1 MKIYNNFLLSIL
13 IIGWSILSHAQC
25 NLTATS
31 SGGNLGY
38 TQVYIL
44 VDQSGNI
51 VAQNPTG
58 TFNSVANGVYQIH
71 ALNYDPL
78 NPPNPLPIAL
88 IGQPLTDVGSST
100 LGCFNGDLLTDYV
113 TQVCSSCAQTLEFCG
128 TEPVV
133 ITSSGSAVGY
143 TQLYVLVDTSSG
155 LVIATNLTGNFTS
168 DVVIGNTYTVHAL
181 NYNSSDAPI
190 PLPTVGQDVLQTGST
205 YQGCANSDFLLDYVC
220 VNINAL
226 PDAPSASTTTQPDCL
241 APTGTITVTAPIGG
255 VIEYSVDGITYQSST
270 VFSGLAPGDYNI
282 TAQDNVTLC
291 TSSITVVTVD
301 PVPAPPAEPATACY
315 ETATFNTISC
325 VWDVTGTQPLEPAT
339 ACYET
344 ATFNSTT
351 CVWDVTGTQPLE
363 PATACYETATF
374 NTISC
379 VWDVTGTQPL
389 EPATACYETA
399 TFNTISCVW
408 DVTGTQPL
416 EPATACY
423 ETATFNTTSCVW
435 DVTGTQ
441 PLEPATAC
449 YETATF
455 NTSSCVWDVTGT
467 QPLEP
472 ATACYETAT
481 FNTISCVWDVTG
493 TQPLEPATACYET
506 ATFNT
511 TSCVWDVTGTQP
523 LEPATA
529 CYETATFN
537 TTSCVWDVTGTQ
549 PLEPA
554 TACYET
560 ATFNT
565 TLCVWD
571 VTGTQPLEPA
581 TACYETATFNTTL
594 CVWDVTG
601 TQDSPPTV
609 STVQPDCINIT
620 GTINISAPTGANIEY
635 SIDGITFQSSP
646 TFSGLIPGNYDV
658 VAQDVSIG
666 CASISAPIS
675 IDNIPS
681 AEQVDAGIDVFILQ
695 NESATLTASGNGTF
709 LWSTNEN
716 TNSISVSPLVDTEYC
731 VTLTDINNCTSNDC
745 VTIFLTP
752 EDEDC
757 EELFI
762 PTAFSPNN
770 DNNNDLYQIR
780 INASCVQSM
789 SMLIFDRWGELI
801 VEMTDPN
808 ESWDGTYKDE
818 PLNTASFAYVLRI
831 KLSNNPE
838 EQEFKGN
845 ITLVK

>member
-291 TSSITVVTVD
+291 TSLITVVTVD
-301 PVPAPPAEPATACY
+301 PVPSPPAEPATACYETATFNTTTCVWDVTGTQPLEPATACY

-374 NTISC
+374 NTI
-379 VWDVTGTQPL
+379 
-389 EPATACYETA
+389 
-399 TFNTISCVW
+399 
-408 DVTGTQPL
+408 
-416 EPATACY
+416 
-423 ETATFNTTSCVW
+423 
-435 DVTGTQ
+435 
-441 PLEPATAC
+441 
-449 YETATF
+449 
-455 NTSSCVWDVTGT
+455 SCVWDVTGT

>member
-291 TSSITVVTVD
+291 TSLITVVTVD
-301 PVPAPPAEPATACY
+301 PVPSPPAEPATACY
-315 ETATFNTISC
+315 ETATFNT
-325 VWDVTGTQPLEPAT
+325 
-339 ACYET
+339 
-344 ATFNSTT
+344 TT
-351 CVWDVTGTQPLE
+351 
-363 PATACYETATF
+363 
-374 NTISC
+374 
-379 VWDVTGTQPL
+379 
-389 EPATACYETA
+389 
-399 TFNTISCVW
+399 
-408 DVTGTQPL
+408 
-416 EPATACY
+416 
-423 ETATFNTTSCVW
+423 
-435 DVTGTQ
+435 
-441 PLEPATAC
+441 
-449 YETATF
+449 
-455 NTSSCVWDVTGT
+455 
-467 QPLEP
+467 
-472 ATACYETAT
+472 
-481 FNTISCVWDVTG
+481 
-493 TQPLEPATACYET
+493 
-506 ATFNT
+506 
-511 TSCVWDVTGTQP
+511 
-523 LEPATA
+523 
-529 CYETATFN
+529 
-537 TTSCVWDVTGTQ
+537 
-549 PLEPA
+549 
-554 TACYET
+554 
-560 ATFNT
+560 
-565 TLCVWD
+565 CVWD

>member
-291 TSSITVVTVD
+291 TSLITVVTVD
-301 PVPAPPAEPATACY
+301 PVPSPPAEPATACYETATFNTTTCVWDVTGTQPLEPATACY

-399 TFNTISCVW
+399 TFNT
-408 DVTGTQPL
+408 
-416 EPATACY
+416 
-423 ETATFNTTSCVW
+423 
-435 DVTGTQ
+435 
-441 PLEPATAC
+441 
-449 YETATF
+449 
-455 NTSSCVWDVTGT
+455 
-467 QPLEP
+467 
-472 ATACYETAT
+472 
-481 FNTISCVWDVTG
+481 
-493 TQPLEPATACYET
+493 
-506 ATFNT
+506 

-537 TTSCVWDVTGTQ
+537 TTS
-549 PLEPA
+549 
-554 TACYET
+554 
-560 ATFNT
+560 
-565 TLCVWD
+565 CVWD

>member
-1 MKIYNNFLLSIL
+1 MFE
-13 IIGWSILSHAQC
+13 GFW
-25 NLTATS
+25 
-31 SGGNLGY
+31 G
-38 TQVYIL
+38 
-44 VDQSGNI
+44 
-51 VAQNPTG
+51 
-58 TFNSVANGVYQIH
+58 FGV
-71 ALNYDPL
+71 
-78 NPPNPLPIAL
+78 
-88 IGQPLTDVGSST
+88 
-100 LGCFNGDLLTDYV
+100 
-113 TQVCSSCAQTLEFCG
+113 
-128 TEPVV
+128 
-133 ITSSGSAVGY
+133 
-143 TQLYVLVDTSSG
+143 
-155 LVIATNLTGNFTS
+155 
-168 DVVIGNTYTVHAL
+168 
-181 NYNSSDAPI
+181 
-190 PLPTVGQDVLQTGST
+190 
-205 YQGCANSDFLLDYVC
+205 
-220 VNINAL
+220 
-226 PDAPSASTTTQPDCL
+226 
-241 APTGTITVTAPIGG
+241 
-255 VIEYSVDGITYQSST
+255 
-270 VFSGLAPGDYNI
+270 
-282 TAQDNVTLC
+282 
-291 TSSITVVTVD
+291 
-301 PVPAPPAEPATACY
+301 
-315 ETATFNTISC
+315 
-325 VWDVTGTQPLEPAT
+325 
-339 ACYET
+339 
-344 ATFNSTT
+344 
-351 CVWDVTGTQPLE
+351 
-363 PATACYETATF
+363 
-374 NTISC
+374 
-379 VWDVTGTQPL
+379 
-389 EPATACYETA
+389 
-399 TFNTISCVW
+399 
-408 DVTGTQPL
+408 
-416 EPATACY
+416 

-441 PLEPATAC
+441 PLEPTTAC

-455 NTSSCVWDVTGT
+455 N
-467 QPLEP
+467 
-472 ATACYETAT
+472 A
-481 FNTISCVWDVTG
+481 
-493 TQPLEPATACYET
+493 
-506 ATFNT
+506 

-571 VTGTQPLEPA
+571 VTGTQ
-581 TACYETATFNTTL
+581 
-594 CVWDVTG
+594 
-601 TQDSPPTV
+601 DSPPTV

-620 GTINISAPTGANIEY
+620 GTINISTPTGANIEY